1 MARNGAYTACSK
13 SVARLSQCR
22 KTFHN
27 VSQEEET
34 FMDNSQTATVAK
46 PTITN
51 PKLLLWIL
59 MIVYVLNF
67 LDRQIVNILAE
78 PISQDLNLSDTQIG
92 LLTGLAFALFY
103 TVLGIPIARYADN
116 NSTNRVGLI
125 SISLAVWSAMTALC
139 GLAQNFAQLAL
150 ARVGVGVG
158 EAGCTPAAHSLIT
171 DSVPPEKRSSAI
183 AFYGLGIPIG
193 SLLGLVI
200 GGVLNDAYGWRVA
213 FMAVAIPGLILAVF
227 LPFILREPRKAE
239 AAARALSG
247 EKARDAL
254 STKDALKEV
263 FSSRAFVLLAIAASF
278 TAFLSYGK
286 SVWAVILFIR
296 SHGLSPGETGL
307 LLGVVLGVA
316 GMIGTWL
323 GGMMADKF
331 GKIDKRHLLTTPAI
345 GMVIATPILF
355 LGYFATDWR
364 VAILLLFVPSA
375 LNAAY
380 YGPTYATVQGL
391 VKPEARAV
399 AAAFMLFGQNLIGLG
414 LGPLLFGMM
423 SDAFKPLAGDE
434 SVRWVLYG
442 AAWLG
447 LIPAFFFWRASL
459 RLKEEL
465 KTG

>member
-1 MARNGAYTACSK
+1 MDNGASTDRVTPS
-13 SVARLSQCR
+13 
-22 KTFHN
+22 
-27 VSQEEET
+27 
-34 FMDNSQTATVAK
+34 
-46 PTITN
+46 ITN
-51 PKLLLWIL
+51 PKVLLWIL
-59 MIVYVLNF
+59 MLVYVLNF

-78 PISQDLNLSDTQIG
+78 PISRDLGLSDTQIG

-103 TVLGIPIARYADN
+103 TLLGIPIARYADN
-116 NSTNRVGLI
+116 STTNRVGLI
-125 SISLAVWSAMTALC
+125 SISLAVWSAMTAIC
-139 GLAQNFAQLAL
+139 GVAQNFMQLAL

-193 SLLGLVI
+193 SLMGLVI
-200 GGVLNDAYGWRVA
+200 GGALNDAYGWRTA
-213 FMAVAIPGLILAVF
+213 FMVVAIPGLIMAGL

-239 AAARALSG
+239 NAARLLSG
-247 EKARDAL
+247 EKARAVL
-254 STKDALKEV
+254 STKEALKEV

-296 SHGLSPGETGL
+296 SHGLSPGETGT
-307 LLGVVLGVA
+307 LLGIVLGVA
-316 GMIGTWL
+316 GMVGTWV
-323 GGMMADKF
+323 GGMMADRF
-331 GKIDKRHLLTTPAI
+331 GKTNKRHLLTTPAI

-364 VAILLLFVPSA
+364 VAIVLLFVPTA

-380 YGPTYATVQGL
+380 YGPTYGCVQGL
-391 VKPEARAV
+391 VKPEARAM
-399 AAAFMLFGQNLIGLG
+399 AAAVMLFAQNLIGLG

-423 SDAFKPLAGDE
+423 SDAFKPMAGDE

-459 RLKEEL
+459 RLKDEL
-465 KTG
+465 KSG

>member
-1 MARNGAYTACSK
+1 MAENTA
-13 SVARLSQCR
+13 L
-22 KTFHN
+22 
-27 VSQEEET
+27 
-34 FMDNSQTATVAK
+34 VAK

-78 PISQDLNLSDTQIG
+78 PISRDLNLSDTQIG

-103 TVLGIPIARYADN
+103 TLLGIPIARYADN
-116 NSTNRVGLI
+116 SNTNRVGLI
-125 SISLAVWSAMTALC
+125 SISLAVWSGMTALC
-139 GLAQNFAQLAL
+139 GIANNFAQLAL

-171 DSVPPEKRSSAI
+171 DSVPAEKRSSAI

-193 SLLGLVI
+193 SLLGLAI
-200 GGVLNDAYGWRVA
+200 GGALNDAYGWRVA
-213 FMAVAIPGLILAVF
+213 FMAVAIPGLLLAAV

-239 AAARALSG
+239 KAARAISG
-247 EKARDAL
+247 EKAREVL
-254 STKDALKEV
+254 STRAALKEV
-263 FSSRAFVLLAIAASF
+263 FSSRAFILLAVAASF

-296 SHGLSPGETGL
+296 SHGLSPGETGT

-316 GMIGTWL
+316 GMAGTWL
-323 GGMMADKF
+323 GGVMADRF
-331 GKIDKRHLLTTPAI
+331 GKADKRHLLTTPAI

-364 VAILLLFVPSA
+364 IAIVLLIVPSA

-380 YGPTYATVQGL
+380 YGPTYGCVQGL
-391 VKPEARAV
+391 VKPEARAM
-399 AAAFMLFGQNLIGLG
+399 AAAVMLFAQNLIGLG

-423 SDAFKPLAGDE
+423 SDAFKPMAGDE

-459 RLKEEL
+459 RLKAEM

>member
-1 MARNGAYTACSK
+1 
-13 SVARLSQCR
+13 L
-22 KTFHN
+22 
-27 VSQEEET
+27 
-34 FMDNSQTATVAK
+34 
-46 PTITN
+46 
-51 PKLLLWIL
+51 
-59 MIVYVLNF
+59 
-67 LDRQIVNILAE
+67 
-78 PISQDLNLSDTQIG
+78 
-92 LLTGLAFALFY
+92 
-103 TVLGIPIARYADN
+103 LGIPIARYADN
-116 NSTNRVGLI
+116 SRTNRVGLI

-139 GLAQNFAQLAL
+139 GLAQNFVQLAL

-171 DSVPPEKRSSAI
+171 DSVPPEKRSSAM

-200 GGVLNDAYGWRVA
+200 GGALNDAYGWRVA
-213 FMAVAIPGLILAVF
+213 FMAVAIPGLILAAF

-247 EKARDAL
+247 EKARDVL

-263 FSSRAFVLLAIAASF
+263 FSSRAFVMLAIAASF

-307 LLGVVLGVA
+307 LLGLILGVA
-316 GMIGTWL
+316 GVAGTWL

-331 GKIDKRHLLTTPAI
+331 GKIDKRHLLTTPAL

-364 VAILLLFVPSA
+364 VAIILLFVPSA

-380 YGPTYATVQGL
+380 YGPTYACVQGL

-399 AAAFMLFGQNLIGLG
+399 AAAFMLFAQNLIGLG

-447 LIPAFFFWRASL
+447 LVPAFFFWRASL